1 MPEKNLT
8 QKTVSSVKW
17 SAIEKF
23 GLQGMRFVLGLIMAR
38 LLLPSDYGT
47 VGLISIFIAI
57 STTFVDSGFGRALI
71 RKLDRTETDFSTVFY
86 FNIIVAC
93 VCYGILF
100 LIAPWIAEFFKVPIL
115 TSIVRVQSITLI
127 ISALMQIHVSKL
139 TIELNFKALAI
150 RSILATLLSGICG
163 IIMAYNGFGVW
174 ALVYQTILQHVINLV
189 FIYIYC
195 RWRPSLV
202 FSWKSFKELGSFGS
216 KLLASS
222 LLHTIYMQMNTLV
235 IGRFF
240 SAKDIGFYN
249 RGAQFAH
256 LPVDTM
262 NSVLGKVAFPIFVNL
277 QNDDT
282 RLINAY
288 RKYVR
293 ALSIPVSFGCIL
305 LAALAKPLILLLLTN
320 RWADS
325 ILYLQIIALAVVFDP
340 ICSVNLVLLQ
350 VKGRSDLY
358 LRLEIIKKTVSMAI
372 LFAAIP
378 FGVVGICVSKI
389 IYTQFAVIVNTYYT
403 GKFFNLGYFAQVKD
417 FSKYLL
423 IAVFAC
429 LPAFG
434 LANVP
439 LTEWLSIPEN
449 AAYFVSLAVGCISA
463 TGLYYLFLRKDES
476 FQYFLKIF
484 ENKFPFL
491 KKVFR

>member
-1 MPEKNLT
+1 MPEKSLT

-23 GLQGMRFVLGLIMAR
+23 GLQGMQFILGLIMAR

-47 VGLISIFIAI
+47 VGLIAIFIAI
-57 STTFVDSGFGRALI
+57 STTFVDSGFSNALI
-71 RKLDRTETDFSTVFY
+71 RKLDRTETDFSTIFY
-86 FNIIVAC
+86 FNIFVAC
-93 VCYGILF
+93 ACYLILF
-100 LIAPWIAEFFKVPIL
+100 FAAPFIADFFKISL
-115 TSIVRVQSITLI
+115 LKSIVRVQSVTLI

-150 RSILATLLSGICG
+150 RSILATFISGICG

-174 ALVYQTILQHVINLV
+174 ALVYQAILFQLINLV
-189 FIYIYC
+189 FIYICC
-195 RWRPSLV
+195 RWHPSLV
-202 FSWKSFKELGSFGS
+202 FSWASFKELGSFGS
-216 KLLASS
+216 KLLASN
-222 LLHTIYMQMNTLV
+222 LLHTIYMQMNTIV

-240 SAKDIGFYN
+240 SAKDIGYYN
-249 RGAQFAH
+249 RGAQFAR

-262 NSVLGKVAFPIFVNL
+262 NSVLGKVVFPIFVNL
-277 QNDDT
+277 QNDDD

-305 LAALAKPLILLLLTN
+305 LAATAKPLVLLLLTS
-320 RWADS
+320 RWSDS
-325 ILYLQIIALAVVFDP
+325 IIYLQIIAFAVVFDP

-403 GKFFNLGYFAQVKD
+403 GKFFNLGYFAQLKD

-423 IAVFAC
+423 IALVAC

-434 LANVP
+434 VANLPMVE
-439 LTEWLSIPEN
+439 LFCIPET
-449 AAYFVSLAVGCISA
+449 ASYFLSLAIGSIIA
-463 TGLYYLFLRKDES
+463 MGLYYLLLRKDES
-476 FQYFLKIF
+476 FRYLLKIF
-484 ENKFPFL
+484 EDKFPFL
-491 KKVFR
+491 NKVFR